1 MATAPSVADLM
12 DFSSADEDEQEE
24 PEAQPVPSF
33 NIVMKSLQIVKAYF
47 LSYEDQEKNLQSISI
62 LEDAAFTLNSMTK
75 KQSTITDCF
84 QPELQ
89 DSQLNVLKWS
99 LNGMYNNVLFETIN
113 TSITIP
119 FEM

>member
-33 NIVMKSLQIVKAYF
+33 NIVMKSLQIVKDYF

-75 KQSTITDCF
+75 KQSTITDYF
-84 QPELQ
+84 QPKLQ

-99 LNGMYNNVLFETIN
+99 
-113 TSITIP
+113 
-119 FEM
+119 